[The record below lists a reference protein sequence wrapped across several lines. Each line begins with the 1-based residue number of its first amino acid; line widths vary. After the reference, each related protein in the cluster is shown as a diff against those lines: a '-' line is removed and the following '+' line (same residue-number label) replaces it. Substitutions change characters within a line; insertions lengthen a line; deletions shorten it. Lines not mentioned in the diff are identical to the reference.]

1 MPLAKLLLRRVL
13 PLSSPRDSHAR
24 PPHRPAAR
32 SERLRSRTASVAA
45 GLLALVATAC
55 GGDPD
60 AARVLVLV
68 NAHHAVSRAIGED
81 YARRRE
87 LPNDRILALDLPAP
101 DAVLGERGYELIGP
115 DGFEAH
121 IAAPLRAWLAE
132 HDPDGDIDILV
143 TTKGVPL
150 AIDAAN
156 VPAREWI
163 RSYEGRSVDAALSVL
178 DGPLAG
184 RPGLQDK
191 ANPFFDSPRTFGE
204 HRRATSEP
212 RLRFLVARLTSF
224 QDRGAAGEPAP
235 ASVPADLRAMLE
247 SAQAET
253 PPGAP
258 AVRHL
263 VDLDPSLPA
272 AMSAGNLAL
281 LHPTAAALRA
291 QGLVVDEDE
300 RPAFVG
306 GAERLRGYVSWGSND
321 SSEPSP
327 RTWGEH
333 DGLVHP
339 GTFAPRAIA
348 STLVSTNARTFT
360 APAEYGQSL
369 IADLLHAGAAAA
381 TGHVA
386 EPTLGAVAR
395 PYVLLPRYAA
405 GELAVEAYY
414 KSLPY
419 LGWTHVFVGDPLM
432 RLPEAERAPLPRDRD
447 GDGVEDGDDNCLHIP
462 NADQRDSDGDRIGNV
477 CDADVDGDGV
487 VTTSFG
493 RIFPVADR
501 GDVEWIALTAR
512 SGPYDPDHDLDG
524 DGVVDERDVA
534 IAQIGLFRRPG
545 PSGPAA
551 KAERE
556 RAAADGS

>member
-1 MPLAKLLLRRVL
+1 MPLALLLLRRVL
-13 PLSSPRDSHAR
+13 PLPSSFDPRTR
-24 PPHRPAAR
+24 PHRRPAAR
-32 SERLRSRTASVAA
+32 SARARAGTLAGAA
-45 GLLALVATAC
+45 GLLAAALAAC
-55 GGDPD
+55 GDPD

-68 NAHHAVSRAIGED
+68 NAHSPVSQAIGAA
-81 YARRRE
+81 YAEQRD
-87 LPNDRILALDLPAP
+87 LPRGRILALDLPAP
-101 DAVLGERGYELIGP
+101 DPVLGERGWERIGP
-115 DGFEAH
+115 EGFEAH
-121 IAAPLRAWLAE
+121 VAAPLRAWLTE
-132 HDPDGDIDILV
+132 HDRGGEVDILV

-150 AIDAAN
+150 LIDAPD

-163 RSYEGRSVDAALSVL
+163 RSYEGTSVDAALSVL

-184 RPGLQDK
+184 RPGLQGKD
-191 ANPFFDSPRTFGE
+191 NPFFDSPRSFAE
-204 HRRATSEP
+204 YREAASEP

-224 QDRGAAGEPAP
+224 QDDRAAGSPEPA
-235 ASVPADLRAMLE
+235 AVPADLQAMLE
-247 SAQAET
+247 AAQAEPT
-253 PPGAP
+253 PGDPDAH
-258 AVRHL
+258 HL

-272 AMSAGNLAL
+272 AMSAGNVVL

-291 QGLVVDEDE
+291 QGLAVDEDDG
-300 RPAFVG
+300 PTFVG

-321 SSEPSP
+321 SNEPSP

-333 DGLVHP
+333 DGRVYP
-339 GTFAPRAIA
+339 GWFAPRAIA
-348 STLVSTNARTFT
+348 STLVSTNARSFT
-360 APAEYGQSL
+360 APGEYGQSL
-369 IADLLHAGAAAA
+369 VADLLRAGAAAA

-432 RLPEAERAPLPRDRD
+432 RLPEAERAPLPGDRD
-447 GDGVEDGDDNCLHIP
+447 GDGVDDADDNCVHIP
-462 NADQRDSDGDRIGNV
+462 NADQRDSDGDDIGNI
-477 CDADVDGDGV
+477 CDADVDQDGV

-493 RIFPVADR
+493 RIFPVAER

-545 PSGPAA
+545 PSGPRA
-551 KAERE
+551 KEARE